1 MITPNPLHCT
11 RTLPLPPCFHQNH
24 PSLGPFI
31 YYTVR
36 ILCLEEEVINLE
48 DLPPPESSNKLIFGL
63 PLIEK
68 KNSISTMVIKME
80 FG

>member
-31 YYTVR
+31 YYIVQ
-36 ILCLEEEVINLE
+36 ILCLEEELINLE
-48 DLPPPESSNKLIFGL
+48 DLTRPESSNKLIFGM
-63 PLIEK
+63 PLTEK
-68 KNSISTMVIKME
+68 KRSIIMMIIKME